1 MKKNKTLKDFW
12 TAVRNN
18 IRRLTDRYYT
28 MRHNMRHTIK
38 HWTEFGIA
46 HKHHVVHTGLPPGWV
61 GTNTKILHVNF
72 NLLKDF
78 VECELAS
85 LWHYVNPITWT
96 INHKHPLPIWKRFF
110 NRFRSKEYGI
120 LYLEWEVQSST
131 AYLEDSKEILSLYK
145 WWTEER
151 PNRLSPWK
159 EYDDALL
166 TASPSESKKL
176 SKKAQKLE
184 EAYHTEDTKMLI
196 RLMKIRSY
204 LSI

>member
-72 NLLKDF
+72 NLL
-78 VECELAS
+78 EC
-85 LWHYVNPITWT
+85 
-96 INHKHPLPIWKRFF
+96 
-110 NRFRSKEYGI
+110 
-120 LYLEWEVQSST
+120 
-131 AYLEDSKEILSLYK
+131 
-145 WWTEER
+145 
-151 PNRLSPWK
+151 
-159 EYDDALL
+159 
-166 TASPSESKKL
+166 
-176 SKKAQKLE
+176 
-184 EAYHTEDTKMLI
+184 
-196 RLMKIRSY
+196 
-204 LSI
+204 